1 MQHYM
6 FDWAEYSVFI
16 MMLTLS
22 ALIGLY
28 FGCFK
33 TGQNSE
39 FGYLLGGRN
48 MTTLPIAVSLVSS
61 YISAITLL
69 GVPTE
74 IYTYGTQFFLAN
86 ITNILVGIVTG
97 VIYLPVFYKLQLVS
111 LYEYLELRFNHSVRL
126 IASFMNAVSL
136 ITFIPIVI
144 YGPALA
150 FNQVSGVHVHIISP
164 IICLVCIFYTTLGGL
179 KAVVWT
185 DTLQGVLML
194 MATAAV
200 AFIGLRKVGGIAN
213 VIQAAKEGDR
223 IDFFNFDPDPTVRLS
238 FWSMIFGLLF
248 TWTAQLAVNPGV
260 VQRFIALPTY
270 RQAQWSIILMTIGV
284 DIFAIL
290 TMSMGLIM
298 YAEYQTCDPLS
309 AKVISRADQILPHFV
324 LDVAGKIKGLPG
336 LFFAGIVS
344 AALSTMSTSLNTLA
358 ATIFK
363 DFIVPYM
370 QPKTIEERAG
380 LILKIIVIV
389 TGVVCTLFIL
399 VIENLGHILEIAS
412 SFGGMT
418 TGASLGIFTLGI
430 LFPRANTWGALGGG
444 LVSMALMSWIFIGNQ
459 VVTAL
464 GLINY
469 TTKPVRIDGC
479 TNFTSFDFHN
489 ATSVTSMTATTD
501 GDVFYLYK
509 ISVFHYGLIS
519 CMLVLII
526 GIPISLLTGQNHQLP
541 HRDLI
546 SPLLYRWLPSQTDTR
561 NSELS
566 LRAIDARDNMES
578 I

>member
-1 MQHYM
+1 MHHYM

-39 FGYLLGGRN
+39 FGYLLGDRS

-126 IASFMNAVSL
+126 IASFMNTVSL

-150 FNQVSGVHVHIISP
+150 FNQVSGVHIHIISP

-194 MATAAV
+194 IATAAV
-200 AFIGLRKVGGIAN
+200 AFIGLKKVGGFAN
-213 VIQAAKEGDR
+213 VIQAAREGDR

-238 FWSMIFGLLF
+238 FWSMIFGLSF

-260 VQRFIALPTY
+260 VQRFIALPSY

-324 LDVAGKIKGLPG
+324 LEVAGKIKGLPG

-363 DFIVPYM
+363 DFIVPHM
-370 QPKTIEERAG
+370 QPKTIEERASV
-380 LILKIIVIV
+380 ILKIIVIV
-389 TGVVCTLFIL
+389 TGVICTLFIL
-399 VIENLGHILEIAS
+399 IIENLGHILEIAS

-444 LVSMALMSWIFIGNQ
+444 LVSMVLMSWIFIGNQ

-469 TTKPVRIDGC
+469 PIKPVRIDGC
-479 TNFTSFDFHN
+479 TNLTSFDFHN
-489 ATSVTSMTATTD
+489 ATSVTTPTTTT

-519 CMLVLII
+519 CMIVIFV
-526 GIPISLLTGQNHQLP
+526 GVPISLLTGQNHQLP

>member
-28 FGCFK
+28 FGCFRSE
-33 TGQNSE
+33 QNSE
-39 FGYLLGGRN
+39 FVYLLGGKS
-48 MTTLPIAVSLVSS
+48 MTTIPIAVSLVSS

-74 IYTYGTQFFLAN
+74 IYTNGTQFFLAN
-86 ITNILVGIVTG
+86 VTNIIVGIVTA

-111 LYEYLELRFNHSVRL
+111 LYEYSLVLFSHSVRL
-126 IASFMNAVSL
+126 IASFMNTVSL

-150 FNQVSGVHVHIISP
+150 FNQVSGVPVHVISP

-185 DTLQGVLML
+185 DTLQGALML
-194 MATAAV
+194 MATAAI
-200 AFIGLRKVGGIAN
+200 ALIGLHKVGGLNN
-213 VIQAAKEGDR
+213 VIQAAKEGNR
-223 IDFFNFDPDPTVRLS
+223 IEFFNFDPDPTARLS
-238 FWSMIFGLLF
+238 FWSLIFGLSF

-284 DIFAIL
+284 DVFAML
-290 TMSMGLIM
+290 TMTIGMIM
-298 YAEYQTCDPLS
+298 YAEYQTCDPLK
-309 AKVISRADQILPHFV
+309 AKVINRADQILPHFV

-370 QPKTIEERAG
+370 QQKTIEDSASM
-380 LILKIIVIV
+380 ILKLIVIV
-389 TGVVCTLFIL
+389 TGIICTLFIL
-399 VIENLGHILEIAS
+399 VIENLGHILEMAS

-430 LFPRANTWGALGGG
+430 LFPRANNWGALGGG
-444 LVSMALMSWIFIGNQ
+444 LVSMLLMSWIFIGNQ

-469 TTKPVRIDGC
+469 PAKPTRIDGC
-479 TNFTSFDFHN
+479 TNLTAFEIHN
-489 ATSVTSMTATTD
+489 ITSMNAAAALNSTTN

-519 CMLVLII
+519 CLLVILV
-526 GIPISLLTGQNHQLP
+526 GMPISLLTGKNHQIP
-541 HRDLI
+541 HHDLL
-546 SPLLYRWLPSQTDTR
+546 SPLLHKWLPATQTEVST
-561 NSELS
+561 SEVS
-566 LRAIDARDNMES
+566 LRRM
-578 I
+578 